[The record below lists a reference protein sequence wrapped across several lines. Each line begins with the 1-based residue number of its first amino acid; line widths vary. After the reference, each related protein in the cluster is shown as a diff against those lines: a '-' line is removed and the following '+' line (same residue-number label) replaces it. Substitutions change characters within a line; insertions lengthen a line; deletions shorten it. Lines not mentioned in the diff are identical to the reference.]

1 MSLAL
6 VAALE
11 ILGLV
16 LAVLAIVGVPLAMGV
31 LAYEL
36 VVAHREEAR
45 AAAASRVI
53 TAAEIGSRNVAP
65 LPSRRL
71 SA

>member
-16 LAVLAIVGVPLAMGV
+16 LAVLAIVGVPVALGV
-31 LAYEL
+31 LGYEL
-36 VVAHREEAR
+36 VVAHRQAAR
-45 AAAASRVI
+45 EAAASRVI
-53 TAAEIGSRNVAP
+53 TAAELGARNVTA